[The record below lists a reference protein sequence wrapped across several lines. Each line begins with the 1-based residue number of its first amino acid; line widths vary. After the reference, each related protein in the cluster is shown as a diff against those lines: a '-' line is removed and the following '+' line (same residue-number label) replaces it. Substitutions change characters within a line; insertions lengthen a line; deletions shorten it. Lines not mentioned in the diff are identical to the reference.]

1 MRDLGHFNS
10 DNFTEYYLIDISLV
24 TINNHLIYLVN
35 FLLTVV
41 CFLLMQLEDRL
52 RFVCVLVWSN

>member
-35 FLLTVV
+35 FLLTFV